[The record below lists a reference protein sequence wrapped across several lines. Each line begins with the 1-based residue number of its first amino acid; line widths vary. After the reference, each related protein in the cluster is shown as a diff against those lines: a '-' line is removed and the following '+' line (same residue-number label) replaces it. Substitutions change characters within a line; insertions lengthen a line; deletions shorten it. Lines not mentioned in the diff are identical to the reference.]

1 MEKEIKKFNK
11 DPEIRTDGSRMSVLE
26 QLGALDIGTNEQVDE
41 TLQRIADEEVE
52 SHVNKTAVVLCVSSV
67 LGKS

>member
-1 MEKEIKKFNK
+1 MEKEINKYNK

-52 SHVNKTAVVLCVSSV
+52 SHVNKTAVESYVFPPF
-67 LGKS
+67 

>member
-1 MEKEIKKFNK
+1 MEKEINKFNK

-52 SHVNKTAVVLCVSSV
+52 SHVNKTPVESYVFPLF
-67 LGKS
+67 

>member
-52 SHVNKTAVVLCVSSV
+52 SHVNKTPVESYVFPPF
-67 LGKS
+67 